1 MNKTLISTGTV
12 ANNKKARFNYTVL
25 ETFEA
30 GIMLTGGEV
39 KSLRAGRATIS
50 ESYASVDNGEL
61 FLVNAHI
68 LEDKATK
75 GGFVRHVAGRPR
87 KLLLKRKELNRL
99 MGEVAKKG
107 KTLVPLEIY
116 FNDRGIAKVRIG
128 LAQGKNMADKRETI
142 KERDWNRDKQRIL
155 AHYNNGKK

>member
-1 MNKTLISTGTV
+1 MNKTLISTGSV
-12 ANNKKARFNYTVL
+12 ASNKKARFNYTIL

-50 ESYASVDNGEL
+50 ESYATVDNGEL

-68 LEDKATK
+68 LEDSATK
-75 GGFVRHVAGRPR
+75 GGFVQHVAGRPR

>member
-1 MNKTLISTGTV
+1 MNKTLISTGSV
-12 ANNKKARFNYTVL
+12 ANNKKARFNYTIL

-50 ESYASVDNGEL
+50 ESYATVDNGEL

-75 GGFVRHVAGRPR
+75 GGFVQHVAGRPR

>member
-12 ANNKKARFNYTVL
+12 ANNKKARFNYAIL

-50 ESYASVDNGEL
+50 ESYATADNGEL

-68 LEDKATK
+68 LECGSTK
-75 GGFVRHVAGRPR
+75 GGFVQHVAGRPR
-87 KLLLKRKELNRL
+87 KLLLKKKEVTTLL
-99 MGEVAKKG
+99 GEIAKKG
-107 KTLVPLEIY
+107 KTVVPLELY
-116 FNDRGIAKVRIG
+116 FNNRGIAKVRLG
-128 LAQGKNMADKRETI
+128 LAVGKNNADKRDSS

-155 AHYNNGKK
+155 AHYNNGKA

>member
-50 ESYASVDNGEL
+50 ESYATVDNGEL
-61 FLVNAHI
+61 FLINAHI

-75 GGFVRHVAGRPR
+75 GGFVQHVVGRPR

>member
-12 ANNKKARFNYTVL
+12 ANNKKARFNYIVL

-75 GGFVRHVAGRPR
+75 GGFVQHVAGRPR

>member
-50 ESYASVDNGEL
+50 ESYATVDNGEL

-75 GGFVRHVAGRPR
+75 GGFVQHVAGRPR

-116 FNDRGIAKVRIG
+116 FNDRGKAKVRIG

>member
-50 ESYASVDNGEL
+50 ESYASVDNSEL

-75 GGFVRHVAGRPR
+75 GGFVQHVAGRPR